1 MHLKYPCTAMIKI
14 HIPKALLLGW
24 LCLNALPVFSNDI
37 QVTNVT
43 LTSRNTSAGTNNVA
57 NFTQVQFSLSWKNS
71 WRVSVGPAN
80 WDAAWVFVKFQVGA
94 SDPVLNNVTS
104 SGTTITVST
113 TANLRV
119 GMPVRVVSG
128 TGAFANNTVISSIS
142 SATQFLVS
150 AAPSTTLSNATITC
164 TRIWEHAWL
173 NNDGHTA
180 PAGTIEAGLQT
191 PGTNFNATTNPA
203 LGVFIHSNNNRNGD
217 INYTN
222 TQLRWNYGRNGVRD
236 DALINVQVFAIEMVR
251 VTQSAFFLG
260 SGGMEGGSFT
270 NGSWISGAPIPLQ
283 ITSENAITIGQTA
296 GNLWGT
302 STSGTSTIGAA
313 GTLSADFPKGFR
325 TFYCMKYELSQG
337 QYRDFLNTLSYS
349 QQALRTASS
358 PASAVGTGALSSTN
372 ANRNGID
379 ISTPGIAA
387 TNTAAIYGCNLN
399 GNTSFNEADD
409 GEWIACNYLSWMDGA
424 AFADWAA
431 LRPMTEMEFE
441 KACRGDQGA
450 ISGEYAWGNTAIV
463 QSSYT
468 LGSPGTINENIA
480 TNYSSTEGNTSYH
493 TSDGTINGP
502 LRVGIFATAASSRVQ
517 AGAAY
522 YGIMEMSGNLDE
534 RTVSVG
540 NTEGRAFTGLHG
552 DGTLSINGHA
562 NTGNWPGLTNSE
574 VTGVT
579 GAGLR
584 GGNYTNTDPRVSNR
598 SNATLTTT
606 EMNREAT
613 YGFRAVRTAQ

>member
-1 MHLKYPCTAMIKI
+1 LKYPCTAMIKI
-14 HIPKALLLGW
+14 HIPIALLLGL
-24 LCLNALPVFSNDI
+24 LCFCALPVLSNDI

-57 NFTQVQFSLSWKNS
+57 NFTQVQFNLSWKNS
-71 WRVSVGPAN
+71 WRLSVGPSN

-94 SDPVLNNVTS
+94 SDPVLNNVNS
-104 SGTTITVST
+104 SGTTVTVST

-119 GMPVRVVSG
+119 GMPVRVTSG
-128 TGAFANNTVISSIS
+128 TGAFANNTVISSIP
-142 SATQFLVS
+142 SATQFVVS

-180 PAGTIEAGLQT
+180 TAGTIEAGLQT
-191 PGTNFNATTNPA
+191 PGTSFNASSNPA
-203 LGVFIHSNNNRNGD
+203 LGVFIYSSNNRNGD

-337 QYRDFLNTLSYS
+337 QYRDFLNTLSYT

-562 NTGNWPGLTNSE
+562 NTGNWPGLTNGE
-574 VTGVT
+574 VTGAT

-606 EMNREAT
+606 AMNREAT